1 MLAVNVTAIGAV
13 RFFVNGRF
21 SVPLDLGLTKDK
33 CDVEQ
38 ISVEPFAEL
47 PEVPIVRTQE
57 IEAANM
63 RSTKQRNFPCHAGR
77 ELQRTLAL
85 GPIANGWTFPA
96 STAVQ
101 SSEKASSI
109 ALPSATS

>member
-33 CDVEQ
+33 CDVGQ
-38 ISVEPFAEL
+38 ISVEQFAEL
-47 PEVPIVRTQE
+47 PEE